1 MSMNEGNYPQRGMF
15 AALRGQ
21 LAEVKAPVAL
31 VVLVFAF
38 GAAMGDRFPSQAEEL
53 VAPLA
58 ELARRLQE
66 MGPLALILAIFLR
79 NAGAVVAT
87 MLSGVLL
94 GVVPLVAALA
104 NGMLAG
110 YIIGLRPQE
119 AWMVIPHGIFELPA
133 AFIGWGLGVW
143 CGMWVFHPPRWQ
155 TLKARLGHALRLYL
169 TLILPLL
176 AVAAVIEGGLV
187 FLLS

>member
-1 MSMNEGNYPQRGMF
+1 MGMNEENHLQRGWVT
-15 AALRGQ
+15 ALRGQ

-31 VVLVFAF
+31 VVLVFAL
-38 GAAMGDRFPSQAEEL
+38 GVAMGGRFPSQVEEL

-58 ELARRLQE
+58 ELARRLHE
-66 MGPLALILAIFLR
+66 MGPLALILVIFLR
-79 NAGAVVAT
+79 NAAAVGLT
-87 MLSGVLL
+87 IFSGVLL
-94 GVVPLVAALA
+94 GVVPLAAALV

-119 AWMVIPHGIFELPA
+119 LWLVLPHGIFELPA

>member
-1 MSMNEGNYPQRGMF
+1 
-15 AALRGQ
+15 
-21 LAEVKAPVAL
+21 LA
-31 VVLVFAF
+31 VLVFAL
-38 GAAMGDRFPSQAEEL
+38 GVAMGGRFPSQSEEL

-66 MGPLALILAIFLR
+66 LGPLALILAIFFR
-79 NAGAVVAT
+79 NAAAVGLT
-87 MLSGVLL
+87 MFTGVLL
-94 GVVPLVAALA
+94 GVVPLAAALV

-119 AWMVIPHGIFELPA
+119 VWMVLPHGIFELPA

-143 CGMWVFHPPRWQ
+143 CGMWVLHPPRRQ
-155 TLKARLGHALRLYL
+155 TLKARLGRSLRLYL

-176 AVAAVIEGGLV
+176 AVAAVIEGSLV